1 MALKVKDVIFN
12 FNYQSNLKQI
22 QINKIKTIY
31 LLPPPIVLI
40 SKAKLSHLLPKEC
53 HHGVSDEYLL
63 IRVLRRE
70 FIALDHE

>member
-12 FNYQSNLKQI
+12 FYYQSNLKQI

-40 SKAKLSHLLPKEC
+40 PKAMLSHLL
-53 HHGVSDEYLL
+53 
-63 IRVLRRE
+63 
-70 FIALDHE
+70 AN